1 MENLASKISQRL
13 PEEIIAFLRIAG
25 EEADAQGLRLYLV
38 GGAVRD
44 LLLGRPNLDFDLV
57 LEGDAPRLALQLARR
72 ERLGGENGKG
82 GERVTVHRQFGTA
95 KFRHGSLNIDLVTAR
110 SETYAKPGALPTV
123 QPGTI
128 WDDLLRRD
136 FSINAM
142 AIDLSPASFGQLL
155 DPHGGRSDLVYDRKV
170 RVLHER
176 SFIDDATRILRA
188 LRYEQRLGLELER
201 NTERLLRE
209 HKSMLDTISGDRI
222 RHELELILKED
233 RPEQI
238 LERAQ
243 ALGVL
248 QELHP
253 SLRGNGWLAERFGE
267 ARLKAIAN
275 PALYQLLLV
284 YHLSGEDIERL
295 IARLKIVGELGRNM
309 RKLPRLKGDFTALA
323 DLALP
328 PSSIYRLLKR
338 YPTAAIAACALASD
352 SPIIRSYLERYLDH
366 LRYVKTFLDGEDLIR
381 LGVKPG
387 PRLGRVL
394 ETLREARLDGLVSTR
409 EEEEAL
415 VRQLQGKD

>member
-95 KFRHGSLNIDLVTAR
+95 KFRRGSLNIDLVTAR

-209 HKSMLDTISGDRI
+209 HKSMLHTISGDRI

-267 ARLKAIAN
+267 ARRKAIAN

-387 PRLGRVL
+387 PRLGMVL